1 MQADAI
7 QETVINCYEHIGRL
21 KNADYFKT
29 WLTRILI
36 NNCKDILAAGKR
48 VYPLEQI
55 EEQENTCM
63 ELQNYE
69 FQELM
74 NSLDE
79 KYRIVL
85 LLYYGEGF
93 KIKEIAQILEMDENT
108 VKTRLSRGQNTCME
122 LQNYEFQ
129 ELMNSLDEKYRIVLL
144 LYYGEGFKIKEIAQI
159 LEMDENT
166 VKTRLSRGRK
176 KFEHA
181 YSMC

>member
-1 MQADAI
+1 MKYLVKKAQKKDDQAFV
-7 QETVINCYEHIGRL
+7 ELMERC
-21 KNADYFKT
+21 K
-29 WLTRILI
+29 I

-63 ELQNYE
+63 E
-69 FQELM
+69 M
-74 NSLDE
+74 
-79 KYRIVL
+79 
-85 LLYYGEGF
+85 
-93 KIKEIAQILEMDENT
+93 
-108 VKTRLSRGQNTCME
+108 
-122 LQNYEFQ
+122 QNYEFQ

>member
-1 MQADAI
+1 MKYLVKKAQKKDDQAFVELMERCKSGMYKVARSYLKDDADIADAI

-63 ELQNYE
+63 EMQNYE

-74 NSLDE
+74 NSLMKNTGSCFFCITERDLRSKRSH
-79 KYRIVL
+79 KYWRWMRI
-85 LLYYGEGF
+85 
-93 KIKEIAQILEMDENT
+93 
-108 VKTRLSRGQNTCME
+108 R
-122 LQNYEFQ
+122 
-129 ELMNSLDEKYRIVLL
+129 
-144 LYYGEGFKIKEIAQI
+144 
-159 LEMDENT
+159 
-166 VKTRLSRGRK
+166 
-176 KFEHA
+176 
-181 YSMC
+181 